1 MADRELRQAIEFRVH
16 RRLEIDPQ
24 SVGETR
30 SFAHNHEMSQLDLF
44 DARRRNEKIV
54 ETLPLLLWIFDLP
67 AQSLVYINALT
78 CEFLGYPSTNSSS
91 PPSVDQ
97 LMETKD
103 VNILTTAVRRLVA
116 GRNGDIV
123 ETDFRVRHL
132 DGTLRWVSTRI
143 AAFETDAAGSITR
156 IIGGSTDITESRQAE
171 ERIGRLTQE
180 ASIAR
185 ARERREIASLL
196 HDSIGQLLP
205 VANARLALIR
215 DHTDEATREEIVD
228 VQALI
233 AEAHATASTLTS
245 RLSPP
250 TIHEI
255 GLAAALYAL
264 ARDILRQ
271 HRLKVDVEIEEVTI
285 PLSEAME
292 YTLYRVIRELLV
304 NVAKHSRASDA
315 SIRVRCSSAQLQ
327 IVVEDSGVGFEPAE
341 CNSKGLGLR
350 SAQDRL
356 DYLGARMDIH
366 SRPGAGTRV
375 VLCAPLLNE
384 NSTEPG
390 GRK

>member
-1 MADRELRQAIEFRVH
+1 MTDRELRKAIEFRDS
-16 RRLEIDPQ
+16 RRLEKDPE
-24 SVGETR
+24 SDGETR
-30 SFAHNHEMSQLDLF
+30 RFARNREMSQLDLF
-44 DARRRNEKIV
+44 DAPRLHKKIV
-54 ETLPLLLWIFDLP
+54 ETLPLLLWIFDLG
-67 AQSLVYINALT
+67 AQSLVYINALI
-78 CEFLGYPSTNSSS
+78 CDFLGYPLTALSS

-97 LMETKD
+97 LLESED
-103 VNILTTAVRRLVA
+103 VKIITSAVRRLVT
-116 GRNGDIV
+116 GRSGDIV
-123 ETDFRVRHL
+123 QVDCRVRHR

-143 AAFETDAAGSITR
+143 SAFETDATGSITR
-156 IIGGSTDITESRQAE
+156 IIGGSIDITESRQAE
-171 ERIGRLTQE
+171 ARIGRLTQE

-205 VANARLALIR
+205 LANARLALIR
-215 DHTDEATREEIVD
+215 DLADEATREQIVD

-255 GLAAALYAL
+255 GLAAALDAL
-264 ARDILRQ
+264 AREILRQ
-271 HRLKVDVEIEEVTI
+271 HGLKVDVEIEEVTI

-292 YTLYRVIRELLV
+292 YTLYRVTRELLI
-304 NVAKHSRASDA
+304 NVAKHAHTTKA
-315 SIRVRCSSAQLQ
+315 LIRVHCSDAQLQ
-327 IVVEDSGVGFEPAE
+327 IVVEDGGVGFEPAE

>member
-103 VNILTTAVRRLVA
+103 VNILTAAVRRLVA

-215 DHTDEATREEIVD
+215 DHTDEATREEIID

-304 NVAKHSRASDA
+304 NVAKHSHASDA

>member
-16 RRLEIDPQ
+16 RRREIDPQ

-30 SFAHNHEMSQLDLF
+30 SFAHNHERSQLDLF

-54 ETLPLLLWIFDLP
+54 ETLPLLLWIFDLR

-78 CEFLGYPSTNSSS
+78 CEFLGYPSTNSSA

-97 LMETKD
+97 LMETQD
-103 VNILTTAVRRLVA
+103 VNILTAAVRRLAA

-185 ARERREIASLL
+185 SRERREIASLL

-205 VANARLALIR
+205 VANARLALIC
-215 DHTDEATREEIVD
+215 DHTDEATREEIID

-255 GLAAALYAL
+255 GLAAALDAL
-264 ARDILRQ
+264 AREILRQ
-271 HRLKVDVEIEEVTI
+271 HGLKVEVEIEEVTI

-292 YTLYRVIRELLV
+292 YTLYRVTRELLI
-304 NVAKHSRASDA
+304 NAAKHARTPEAF
-315 SIRVRCSSAQLQ
+315 IRVHCSDAQLQ
-327 IVVEDSGVGFEPAE
+327 IVVEDGGVGFEPAE
-341 CNSKGLGLR
+341 CDSKGLGLR